1 MCMIGQVEIPRV
13 MLHART
19 LGFTHPVTGNVED
32 FTRSAPND
40 MEQVMRALEQ
50 FLIPGGRSHV
60 DRSPTGTLPRMHADY

>member
-1 MCMIGQVEIPRV
+1 MIGQVEIPRV

-50 FLIPGGRSHV
+50 FLIPGRKESRGRV
-60 DRSPTGTLPRMHADY
+60 ADMSIAEDAC